1 MILRALQAVN
11 VCFTR
16 IYHRIQVRTPCQ
28 LPRTGPA
35 ILVSNH
41 ISGLDPLLIQ
51 SQSRRLIVWMVAKEY
66 YEIAGL
72 RWIFRAIEAIP
83 VQRGSRD
90 IASTRQAMRALRQGR
105 VLGIFPEGRIELA
118 RELLPFQTGVA
129 MLAAHSGAAIYPAY
143 VDGSPRGPGSMLSKF
158 WRRQEAVVRFGPP
171 LSTEFLRE
179 CGGLENATA
188 AIQSAVQRL
197 QLQN

>member
-1 MILRALQAVN
+1 MRALQAVN
-11 VCFTR
+11 TCFTR
-16 IYHRIQVRTPCQ
+16 VYHRIEVRTPCQ
-28 LPRTGPA
+28 LPRTGAA

-105 VLGIFPEGRIELA
+105 VLGIFPEGRIEPA
-118 RELLPFQTGVA
+118 RQLLPFHTGVA

-143 VDGSPRGPGSMLSKF
+143 IDGTPRGPGSMLSKF
-158 WRRQEAVVRFGPP
+158 WKRQEAILRFGPP
-171 LSTEFLRE
+171 LSSKFLHER
-179 CGGLENATA
+179 GGLDESTA
-188 AIQSAVQRL
+188 AIVSAVERL
-197 QLQN
+197 QQQH